1 MALKRPP
8 VLAALAA
15 FVIVSALPAQEGGLT
30 LERAV
35 ELALSGHP
43 EIREAQA
50 RIEAARGR
58 TLQFASRPEPQLTAG
73 LEGIPLPG
81 LKKEGDEL
89 EVRLGIE
96 QVFEYPGKR
105 SLRTEIGRKGEDL
118 AGAELD
124 RVRLLLAARVKR
136 AYWQA
141 VFAAGAVIALERS
154 GSRLD
159 ALLEDLESK
168 YRTGTA
174 AYGDVLRARAE
185 KARLRNQAFE
195 QARERRTAEL
205 ELIGLLGLSPGDPV
219 ELATPLPF
227 TPLEADPS
235 ALWER
240 ARTKLP
246 SMRAASIRAEQA
258 ASAVKLAGLGRRPDF
273 LAGFLLPSLRPNAWG
288 VEFGLTMPFL
298 RPGRAR
304 GQAIEAAAE
313 ADAVRLASE
322 ALSRRVR
329 TAVEGAYAA
338 AKSAEGQVLVYER
351 SLLADLE
358 DELAIELEYF
368 RYGKTQAFGVID
380 LHRTFVQAQI
390 EHLRALLLYNLALAD
405 LEVAGEETE

>member
-15 FVIVSALPAQEGGLT
+15 LVIVSALPAQEGGLT
-30 LERAV
+30 LDRAV
-35 ELALSGHP
+35 ELALAGHP

-50 RIEAARGR
+50 RVEAARGR

-81 LKKEGDEL
+81 LKKDGDEL

-105 SLRTEIGRKGEDL
+105 SLRTDIGRKGEDL

-124 RVRLLLAARVKR
+124 RVRLLLAVRVKR

-141 VFAAGAVIALERS
+141 VFASAAVTALERS

-168 YRTGTA
+168 YRTGAA

-185 KARLRNQAFE
+185 KARLKNQALD
-195 QARERRTAEL
+195 QARERRMAEL

-227 TPLEADPS
+227 TPLESDPS

-240 ARTKLP
+240 ARTTLP
-246 SMRAASIRAEQA
+246 SMRAVSIRAEQA
-258 ASAVKLAGLGRRPDF
+258 ALVVRLAGLGRRPDF

-322 ALSRRVR
+322 ALARRVR
-329 TAVEGAYAA
+329 TAVEGAFAA
-338 AKSAEGQVLVYER
+338 AKSAESQVLVYER
-351 SLLADLE
+351 SLLAELE

-368 RYGKTQAFGVID
+368 RYGKTQAFGIID
-380 LHRTFVQAQI
+380 LHRTLVQAQV

>member
-8 VLAALAA
+8 VIAALTA
-15 FVIVSALPAQEGGLT
+15 FVIVSALPAQEGGFT

-35 ELALSGHP
+35 ELALAGHP
-43 EIREAQA
+43 EIREARA
-50 RIEAARGR
+50 RVQAARGR

-81 LKKEGDEL
+81 LGEEGDEL

-105 SLRTEIGRKGEDL
+105 SLRTDIGRKGEDL
-118 AGAELD
+118 AAAEVD
-124 RVRLLLAARVKR
+124 RVRLLLTARVKR

-141 VFAAGAVIALERS
+141 VFAAGAVNAIERS
-154 GSRLD
+154 GTRLD

-168 YRTGTA
+168 YRTGSA
-174 AYGDVLRARAE
+174 VYGDVLRTRAE
-185 KARLRNQAFE
+185 KARLKNQALD

-205 ELIGLLGLSPGDPV
+205 ELIGLLGLAPGDPV
-219 ELATPLPF
+219 ELTTPLPF

-240 ARTKLP
+240 ARATLP
-246 SMRAASIRAEQA
+246 SMRAASIRTEQA

-273 LAGFLLPSLRPNAWG
+273 LAGFLLPSVRPNAWG
-288 VEFGLTMPFL
+288 VEFGLTLPFL

-322 ALSRRVR
+322 ALERRVR
-329 TAVEGAYAA
+329 TAVEGAFAA
-338 AKSAEGQVLVYER
+338 AKSAESQVLVYER
-351 SLLADLE
+351 SLLAELE

-380 LHRTFVQAQI
+380 LHRTFVQVQI

>member
-15 FVIVSALPAQEGGLT
+15 LVIVSALPAQEGGLT
-30 LERAV
+30 LDRAV
-35 ELALSGHP
+35 ELALAGHP

-50 RIEAARGR
+50 RVEAARGR

-81 LKKEGDEL
+81 LKKDGDEL

-105 SLRTEIGRKGEDL
+105 SLRTDIGRKGEDL

-124 RVRLLLAARVKR
+124 RVRLLLAVRVKR

-141 VFAAGAVIALERS
+141 VFASAAVTALERS

-168 YRTGTA
+168 YRTGAA

-185 KARLRNQAFE
+185 KARLKNQALD

-227 TPLEADPS
+227 TPLESDPS

-240 ARTKLP
+240 ARTTLP
-246 SMRAASIRAEQA
+246 SMRAVSIRAEQA
-258 ASAVKLAGLGRRPDF
+258 ASVVRLAGLGRRPDF

-322 ALSRRVR
+322 ALARRVR
-329 TAVEGAYAA
+329 TAVEGAFAA
-338 AKSAEGQVLVYER
+338 AKSAESQVLVYER
-351 SLLADLE
+351 SLLAELE

-368 RYGKTQAFGVID
+368 RYGKTQAFGIID
-380 LHRTFVQAQI
+380 LHRTLVQAQV